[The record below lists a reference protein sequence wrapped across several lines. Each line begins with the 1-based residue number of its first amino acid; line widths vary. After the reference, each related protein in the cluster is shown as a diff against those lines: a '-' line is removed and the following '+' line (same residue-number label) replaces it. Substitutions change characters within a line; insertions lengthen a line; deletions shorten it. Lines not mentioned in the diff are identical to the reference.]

1 MSAITKSDHAD
12 NNPGSATARRA
23 RSRAGRVI
31 AGTLVAGLTV
41 TGLAVTGGQS
51 AGAAAPL
58 RAQSVGRLVDGTIG
72 TNSLESLVD
81 VHDARATAPGTQSV
95 QNPLDVTAFN
105 SLNVN
110 LTGVINLPTSPT
122 IVAGAANQVA
132 VAHLDGFSYG
142 AAGAVSNSGG
152 ANIGG
157 TNDSFPAFGTINL
170 SGSALP
176 PSPLPLP
183 GAGDLASLGGITA
196 SIGAVAALAQTKV
209 GGAVSPAPSYVIA
222 GLNLTLASPA
232 LGGVLAQL
240 GAALNPA
247 GLPGLP
253 NPISLPGATI
263 PAACTFTAAF
273 LAPISFAGGAVTINP
288 TGGVIT
294 ISLAKLLTQLGL
306 DINALPANTDLL
318 AYLLNYLADPNGLAK
333 GLRDVITSIT
343 QPGQDRLTACLTAIG
358 AQTPAAQL
366 LLAPLVILIN
376 NGSVALTA
384 AAKQLT
390 DALAAAAPTNPFRP
404 LADGLKQLI
413 DIGINVESGPG
424 IQPVQTNPALMFT
437 TQLAKTPN
445 QATPVVTNQTLI
457 RALEID
463 LIGDPAAVVAL
474 ANAAVGP
481 STAAPVSPTTP
492 ASTTPNGAVNTNIPT
507 GVPAG
512 FAKPAGSPELP
523 LILLVV
529 GLLMASGGAVAW
541 KFRGKHVA

>member
-23 RSRAGRVI
+23 RSRSGRVI

-232 LGGVLAQL
+232 LGGFLKTL
-240 GAALNPA
+240 GDALVVPDIS
-247 GLPGLP
+247 GLPVGTLIP
-253 NPISLPGATI
+253 PECSFSTQFLSTLSLD
-263 PAACTFTAAF
+263 
-273 LAPISFAGGAVTINP
+273 GGAVTINP
-288 TGGVIT
+288 TNGEISV
-294 ISLAKLLTQLGL
+294 SLAKLLAQLGL
-306 DINALPANTDLL
+306 DINRLPANTDLL
-318 AYLLNYLADPNGLAK
+318 AFLLDYLASPSGLAA
-333 GLRDVITSIT
+333 GLQAVITGIT
-343 QPGQDRLTACLTAIG
+343 GPMQANFMACLA
-358 AQTPAAQL
+358 ATP
-366 LLAPLVILIN
+366 LAPVAALFTQ
-376 NGSVALTA
+376 GQTALTN
-384 AAKQLT
+384 LVNSIT
-390 DALAAAAPTNPFRP
+390 DALAAAAPTNPFKP

-481 STAAPVSPTTP
+481 STAAPVALTTP

-512 FAKPAGSPELP
+512 FAKPAGSPDLP

-541 KFRGKHVA
+541 KFRGRHVA